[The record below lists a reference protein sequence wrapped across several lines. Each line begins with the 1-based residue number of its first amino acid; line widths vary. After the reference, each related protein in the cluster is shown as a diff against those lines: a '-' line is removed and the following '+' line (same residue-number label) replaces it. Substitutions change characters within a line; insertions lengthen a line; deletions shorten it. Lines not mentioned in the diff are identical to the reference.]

1 MDLILKTRAIHKLRP
16 NKEWVLDEQT
26 GLKFFDENV
35 IAPTDTEIAAA
46 MSEIEA
52 NDAVAESQKLIQKAE
67 VLDRLGITEEE
78 AKLLL
83 S

>member
-1 MDLILKTRAIHKLRP
+1 MNLILKTRAIHKLRP
-16 NKEWVLDEQT
+16 NKEWVLDEKT

-35 IAPTDTEIAAA
+35 IAPTDTEIVAV

-52 NDAVAESQKLIQKAE
+52 NDAAVESQKLIQKAA

-78 AKLLL
+78 AQLLL

>member
-1 MDLILKTRAIHKLRP
+1 VNLILKTRAIHKLRP
-16 NKEWVLDEQT
+16 NKEWVLDEKT

-35 IAPTDTEIAAA
+35 IAPTDTEIVAV

-52 NDAVAESQKLIQKAE
+52 NDAAVESQKLIQKAA

-78 AKLLL
+78 AQLLL